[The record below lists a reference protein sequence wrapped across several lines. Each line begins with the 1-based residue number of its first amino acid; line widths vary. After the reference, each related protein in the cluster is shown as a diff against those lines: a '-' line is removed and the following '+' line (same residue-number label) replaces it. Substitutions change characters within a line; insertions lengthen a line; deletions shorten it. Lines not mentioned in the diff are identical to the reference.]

1 MDKQLRFSLWYFVF
15 GMLFYLALQ
24 SWLAAVPL
32 VEIRYSDFRQFL
44 DKANF
49 AELQL
54 EDGRIRG
61 NISRA
66 LAERIAIEPLSARA
80 NSGQWLRFVTIRVED
95 PGLSAALDS
104 AGVSYAGVVESHFL
118 SNLLSMVLPIVVMVA
133 LWGFLFRRIGSGAGM
148 MSIGKSKAKVYVDKD
163 IKVSF
168 KDVAG
173 IDEAVEELR
182 EVVSF
187 LTSPQQYTRLGG
199 RLPKGVLLVGP
210 PGTGKT
216 LLARAVAGE
225 AKVPFFS
232 LSGSEFVEMFVGVG
246 AARVRD
252 LFEQAQ
258 RSAPCIIFIDELD
271 ALGRVRGAGF
281 TGSNEEREQTLNQL
295 LTEMDGFDP
304 SRGVVLMAAT
314 NRPEILDPALLRAGR
329 FDRHVVVDRPDIA
342 GRQAILRIHSRNV
355 VLADNV
361 DLALIAAR
369 TPGFVGADLANI
381 VNEAALL
388 AARANKAAV
397 TMADFEEAIDRVLGG
412 LQKKSSL
419 MTAQEK
425 HRVAFHEA
433 GHAVVAA
440 SVKHADP
447 VHKVSI
453 IPRGISA
460 LGYTL
465 QLPSEDR
472 HLYTR
477 DELLDRIAVMLGG
490 RAAEELMLGNLS
502 TGAADDLQKATQLA
516 RRLVTEFGMSERFG
530 PVSFAAERSPFMPTS
545 ADMSRQFS
553 EEVAR
558 TIDRELV
565 GLLQQSYQSVLSVL
579 QRRLP
584 ALEALA
590 TQLEQQ
596 ETVDGDTVRALL
608 AQFGQ
613 QSHSS
618 EPLVQEPLA
627 QAPLAQDSLAQEQ
640 SPPVPHGA
648 APNAELPHANPD
660 RSTLAAAVST
670 TLRDRASR

>member
-1 MDKQLRFSLWYFVF
+1 MDKRLRFSLWYFLF
-15 GMLFYLALQ
+15 GIVFYLMLQVWSAAL
-24 SWLAAVPL
+24 PL
-32 VEIRYSDFRQFL
+32 VELRYSDFRQSL
-44 DKANF
+44 AKGNYS
-49 AELQL
+49 ELQL
-54 EDGRIRG
+54 ASDRIRG
-61 NISRA
+61 NISRL
-66 LAERIAIEPLSARA
+66 LAERLAIQPLTARA
-80 NSGQWLRFVTIRVED
+80 KQEDWLRFVTVRVDD
-95 PGLSAALDS
+95 PELLPALDA
-104 AGVSYAGVVESHFL
+104 AGISYGGVVESHFW
-118 SNLLSMVLPIVVMVA
+118 SNLLSLLLPIILMVA
-133 LWGFLFRRIGSGAGM
+133 LWGFLFRRIGSGSGGM
-148 MSIGKSKAKVYVDKD
+148 MNIGKSKAKVYVDKD

-168 KDVAG
+168 IDVAG

-187 LTSPQQYTRLGG
+187 LTKPEQYTRLGG

-281 TGSNEEREQTLNQL
+281 VGGNEEREQTLNQL

-329 FDRHVVVDRPDIA
+329 FDRHVVVDRPDVR
-342 GRQAILRIHSRNV
+342 GREAILRIHCRHV
-355 VLADNV
+355 VLADEV
-361 DLALIAAR
+361 DLSVIAAR

-388 AARANKAAV
+388 AARSNQAAV
-397 TMADFEEAIDRVLGG
+397 TMVELEEAIERVLSG

-447 VHKVSI
+447 LHKVSI
-453 IPRGISA
+453 IPRGIAA

-465 QLPSEDR
+465 QLPAEDR

-477 DELLDRIAVMLGG
+477 DELLDRLAVMLGG
-490 RAAEELMLGNLS
+490 RAAEQLMLGDLS

-530 PVSFAAERSPFMPTS
+530 PISFVAERTPFLPTLPET
-545 ADMSRQFS
+545 SRQVS
-553 EEVAR
+553 EHVAR
-558 TIDRELV
+558 EIDRELIT
-565 GLLQQSYQSVLSVL
+565 LLQQRYQAVLDL
-579 QRRLP
+579 LRARQP
-584 ALEALA
+584 ALAVLA
-590 TQLEQQ
+590 KTLEEKESLDGQ
-596 ETVDGDTVRALL
+596 TVHALL
-608 AQFGQ
+608 AQ
-613 QSHSS
+613 HSS
-618 EPLVQEPLA
+618 
-627 QAPLAQDSLAQEQ
+627 DSNKA
-640 SPPVPHGA
+640 
-648 APNAELPHANPD
+648 
-660 RSTLAAAVST
+660 AAAVRINLA
-670 TLRDRASR
+670 TLSVAPHS

>member
-1 MDKQLRFSLWYFVF
+1 MDKRLRFSLWYFLF
-15 GMLFYLALQ
+15 GIVFYLLLQ
-24 SWLAAVPL
+24 LWSAAVPL
-32 VEIRYSDFRQFL
+32 VEVRYSDFRQSL
-44 DKANF
+44 ATGNYAD
-49 AELQL
+49 LQL
-54 EDGRIRG
+54 EADRIRG
-61 NISRA
+61 NISRP
-66 LAERIAIEPLSARA
+66 LAERLARLPLPARA
-80 NSGQWLRFVTIRVED
+80 KQEDWLRFVTVRVDD
-95 PGLSAALDS
+95 PGLLPALDA
-104 AGVSYAGVVESHFL
+104 AGIAYGGVIESHFW
-118 SNLLSMVLPIVVMVA
+118 SNLLSLLLPLVFMIA
-133 LWGFLFRRIGSGAGM
+133 LWGFLFRRIGSGAGGM
-148 MSIGKSKAKVYVDKD
+148 MNIGKSKAKVYVDKD
-163 IKVSF
+163 IKISF
-168 KDVAG
+168 VDVAG

-187 LTSPQQYTRLGG
+187 LTQPEQYTRLGG

-281 TGSNEEREQTLNQL
+281 VGGNEEREQTLNQL

-329 FDRHVVVDRPDIA
+329 FDRHVVVDRPDIK
-342 GRQAILRIHSRNV
+342 GREAILRIHSRNV
-355 VLADNV
+355 VLAAEV
-361 DLALIAAR
+361 ELAVIAAR

-388 AARANKAAV
+388 AARSNKAAV
-397 TMADFEEAIDRVLGG
+397 TMAELEEAIDRVLSG

-419 MTAQEK
+419 MTTQEK
-425 HRVAFHEA
+425 HRVAIHEA
-433 GHAVVAA
+433 GHAIIAA
-440 SVKHADP
+440 SVKNADP
-447 VHKVSI
+447 LHKVSI

-465 QLPSEDR
+465 QLPAEDR

-477 DELLDRIAVMLGG
+477 EELLDRIAVMLGG
-490 RAAEELMLGNLS
+490 RAAEQLMLGDLS

-530 PVSFAAERSPFMPTS
+530 PVSFVAERTPFLPTIPET
-545 ADMSRQFS
+545 SRQVS
-553 EEVAR
+553 EHIAR
-558 TIDRELV
+558 EIDRELV
-565 GLLQQSYQSVLSVL
+565 TLLQQRYQAVLDL
-579 QRRLP
+579 LRTRQP
-584 ALEALA
+584 ALAALA
-590 TQLEQQ
+590 RTLE
-596 ETVDGDTVRALL
+596 EKESLDGQAVHSLL
-608 AQFGQ
+608 AQYSNGK
-613 QSHSS
+613 
-618 EPLVQEPLA
+618 A
-627 QAPLAQDSLAQEQ
+627 
-640 SPPVPHGA
+640 
-648 APNAELPHANPD
+648 
-660 RSTLAAAVST
+660 AAAVRINLAAWPAPQS
-670 TLRDRASR
+670 